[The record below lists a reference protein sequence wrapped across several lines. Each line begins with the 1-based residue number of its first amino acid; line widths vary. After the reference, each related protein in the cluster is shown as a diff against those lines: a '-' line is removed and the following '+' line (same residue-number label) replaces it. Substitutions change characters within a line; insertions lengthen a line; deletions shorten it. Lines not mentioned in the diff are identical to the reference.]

1 MPCSRTARSSHINY
15 VFVTK
20 ATVFYRRAI
29 LVKGLHITNY
39 LKRMFKMNKERHQR
53 LTQAAQLHRVN
64 LRKNLE
70 RRLEAAKASGDQ
82 KLIQILEAESSYI
95 G

>member
-1 MPCSRTARSSHINY
+1 
-15 VFVTK
+15 
-20 ATVFYRRAI
+20 
-29 LVKGLHITNY
+29 
-39 LKRMFKMNKERHQR
+39 MNNERHQR
-53 LTQAAQLHRVN
+53 LTQSAQLHRAN

-82 KLIQILEAESSYI
+82 KLIQILEAESNYI